1 MFVLH
6 RVEQVLREF
15 GLSGAEPER
24 GRLDHRCPEAV
35 ARANGAVAAVRG
47 QGEVDVGVEFDGAA
61 MTRAFIGLLHLFLFP
76 FSTIRQDGHGIIR
89 REGFQSVR
97 VSGGMD
103 FIPGGELSR
112 RIREGDVSAESELIR
127 QFEPGL
133 RVLLRRRTGGDHGL
147 LQDLVQETLLV
158 VIQRLRGVG
167 IDDPQKLAAF
177 AAQTARNLAIASLR
191 KAERQKTDVDSEATE
206 RKPDSSRSVEA
217 QTGDLEA
224 ALAVRA
230 LLRELPQARDR
241 LMLKRFYLEDHDKEH
256 ICQEMQLTEAAFN
269 QALSRARRRFR
280 QILEERGFAKRDLL
294 NLGL

>member
-1 MFVLH
+1 M
-6 RVEQVLREF
+6 QV
-15 GLSGAEPER
+15 
-24 GRLDHRCPEAV
+24 V
-35 ARANGAVAAVRG
+35 
-47 QGEVDVGVEFDGAA
+47 
-61 MTRAFIGLLHLFLFP
+61 
-76 FSTIRQDGHGIIR
+76 
-89 REGFQSVR
+89 
-97 VSGGMD
+97 GGMD

-112 RIREGDVSAESELIR
+112 RIRDGDVSAESELIR

-133 RVLLRRRTGGDHGL
+133 RVLLRRRTGGDQGL

-158 VIQRLRGVG
+158 VIQRLRGNG

-206 RKPDSSRSVEA
+206 RKADSSRSVETMA
-217 QTGDLEA
+217 GDLEA

-241 LMLKRFYLEDHDKEH
+241 LMLKRFYLDDHDKED
-256 ICQEMQLTEAAFN
+256 ICEEMQLTEAAFN

-280 QILEERGFAKRDLL
+280 QILEERGFTKRDLL
-294 NLGL
+294 SLGL

>member
-1 MFVLH
+1 
-6 RVEQVLREF
+6 
-15 GLSGAEPER
+15 
-24 GRLDHRCPEAV
+24 
-35 ARANGAVAAVRG
+35 
-47 QGEVDVGVEFDGAA
+47 
-61 MTRAFIGLLHLFLFP
+61 
-76 FSTIRQDGHGIIR
+76 
-89 REGFQSVR
+89 
-97 VSGGMD
+97 MD
-103 FIPGGELSR
+103 FVPGGELSR

-158 VIQRLRGVG
+158 VIQRLRGHG
-167 IDDPQKLAAF
+167 LEDPEKLAAF

-191 KAERQKTDVDSEATE
+191 KTERQRTDIDSAATE
-206 RKPDSSRSVEA
+206 RNPDTSRAVEA
-217 QTGDLEA
+217 IAEDFEA

-230 LLRELPQARDR
+230 LLRELPQSRDR
-241 LMLKRFYLEDHDKEH
+241 LMLKRFYLEDHDKDV
-256 ICQEMQLTEAAFN
+256 ICQEMQLSEAAFN